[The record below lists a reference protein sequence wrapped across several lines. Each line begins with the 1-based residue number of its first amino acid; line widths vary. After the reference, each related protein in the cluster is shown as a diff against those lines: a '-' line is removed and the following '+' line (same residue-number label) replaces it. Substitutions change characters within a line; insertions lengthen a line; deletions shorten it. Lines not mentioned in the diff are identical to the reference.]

1 MVPQM
6 YLVEDLI
13 DKIHIF
19 PGGQQDAVHHVID
32 TAVLLLDAT

>member
-1 MVPQM
+1 M

-19 PGGQQDAVHHVID
+19 PGGQQDGVHHLID
-32 TAVLLLDAT
+32 IAVLLFDAT